1 MSSEAKALLVTCPH
15 CKAATKVV
23 GLPETKTSIHC
34 PKCKAEVS
42 LKSAKVLK
50 DRAPVLSVPQ
60 ATAADYRRTLRGK
73 GGQNSAGVAIGLLL
87 GLVVA
92 FGGLGGYYFF
102 GPKAEAPKDLPH
114 ERAYADLIATYNE
127 ATERMNQLP
136 DVRAAMAWD
145 NQLLVFQNRIVELT
159 RRVGELPAAEER
171 FKERL
176 RELEKDL
183 EFARAKFDE
192 ARRRLA
198 AMKAAGDPLL
208 DPQQTAENKS
218 TSTAPRASP
227 TSSVAAAATATS
239 PATGPASAGVTTPTS
254 TSPAFPFEK
263 TVTMTILNLPKER
276 FTTEFLERIG
286 TWTDSSPH
294 SVRPQWSGDLLTIEV
309 APVSDLA
316 RFASRVNFGRVT
328 RLDSTQRAITVLAR
342 ADNDPDAEIPSDPFQ
357 LLLRDLRSEDQARR
371 KTAIV
376 RLKLMRPNDYRR
388 EVIKTLEPMLHDK
401 DLEIRQEAIRAY
413 GHWGGSE
420 AVPPLLALLS
430 EDNPAIYRPVI
441 DMLGVIKDPRA
452 AEPLARK
459 WFMREPEA
467 VSAALI
473 AIGPAAEEAMIEQ
486 LNNPSLPLRIAACQ
500 VLRRIGTRAS
510 LGPLLKLTDEKTGPL
525 TEAAWQA
532 IEAIAARKGGR

>member
-1 MSSEAKALLVTCPH
+1 MSSETKTLLVTCPH

-50 DRAPVLSVPQ
+50 DRSPVLSVPQ
-60 ATAADYRRTLRGK
+60 ATAADYRRTLKGK
-73 GGQNSAGVAIGLLL
+73 SGQNSTGVAVGLLL
-87 GLVVA
+87 GLLIA
-92 FGGLGGYYFF
+92 GGGLAAYYFW
-102 GPKAEAPKDLPH
+102 GPRAETPKELPH

-127 ATERMNQLP
+127 ATERMNQIP
-136 DVRAAMAWD
+136 DVKAAMAWD
-145 NQLLVFQNRIVELT
+145 SQLLVFQNRIVELT
-159 RRVGELPAAEER
+159 RRVGELPVPEDR
-171 FKERL
+171 GKERV

-208 DPQQTAENKS
+208 DPQQTVENKA
-218 TSTAPRASP
+218 TAPRASP
-227 TSSVAAAATATS
+227 TPSVAAPS
-239 PATGPASAGVTTPTS
+239 PSVPAPGPAGILPSAPTTA
-254 TSPAFPFEK
+254 SPAFPFDK

-276 FTTEFLERIG
+276 FTSEFLERIA

-294 SVRPQWSGDLLTIEV
+294 SIRPQWSGDLLTIEV

-328 RLDSTQRAITVLAR
+328 RLDSTQRSITVLAR
-342 ADNDPDAEIPSDPFQ
+342 ADNDPDAEVPDDPFQ
-357 LLLRDLRSEDQARR
+357 LLLRDLRSDDLARR

-388 EVIKTLEPMLHDK
+388 EVVKTLEPMLHDK

-420 AVPPLLALLS
+420 AVPPLLSLLS

-459 WFMREPEA
+459 WFVREPEA

-486 LNNPSLPLRIAACQ
+486 LNNPSMPLRIAACQ

-510 LGPLLKLTDEKTGPL
+510 LGPLLKLTDEKPGPL

>member
-1 MSSEAKALLVTCPH
+1 MSSETKALLVTCPH

-23 GLPETKTSIHC
+23 GLPEAKTSIHC

-50 DRAPVLSVPQ
+50 DRVSALAVPQ

-73 GGQNSAGVAIGLLL
+73 GSQNSAGVAVGLLL
-87 GLVVA
+87 GLLVA
-92 FGGLGGYYFF
+92 GGGLAGFYLW
-102 GPKAEAPKDLPH
+102 GPKAEAPTNLPH

-136 DVRAAMAWD
+136 DVKAAMAWD

-159 RRVGELPAAEER
+159 RRVGELPAPEER
-171 FKERL
+171 AKERV

-183 EFARAKFDE
+183 EFARAKFDD

-208 DPQQTAENKS
+208 DPQQITE
-218 TSTAPRASP
+218 TRSTATAPKASP
-227 TSSVAAAATATS
+227 PSSVAAATATA
-239 PATGPASAGVTTPTS
+239 PASGPTAPLAS
-254 TSPAFPFEK
+254 SPSPTSPAFPFEK
-263 TVTMTILNLPKER
+263 TVTMTIFNLPKEK

-294 SVRPQWSGDLLTIEV
+294 SVRPQWSGDLLTVEV

-342 ADNDPDAEIPSDPFQ
+342 PDNDPDAEVPDDPFQ

-371 KTAIV
+371 KSAIV

-459 WFMREPEA
+459 WFAREPEA

-486 LNNPSLPLRIAACQ
+486 LNNPNMPLRIAACQ
-500 VLRRIGTRAS
+500 VLRRIGSRAS
-510 LGPLLKLTDEKTGPL
+510 LGPLLKLTDEKPGPL